1 MFSIMSRS
9 CSTIQKEETAC
20 CCLPVTLASLWN
32 PVQDIVLVQVA
43 VAQKVM
49 ECIQSFG
56 KFLSDL
62 IFCSAA

>member
-20 CCLPVTLASLWN
+20 CCLPVTLASRRN
-32 PVQDIVLVQVA
+32 PGQDTVFVQVA

-56 KFLSDL
+56 TFLSDF
-62 IFCSAA
+62 ICYSAA